1 MKKVVVIGATGFVGS
16 NIVNELLNRNFEVT
30 GVSRS
35 KRESRQNRL
44 SYVAVDAN
52 DTENL
57 SNVFAGSDVIVS
69 AFSPA
74 ADKPNLIEDFLEG
87 SKAIQEAVKKSGVK
101 RFIVIGG
108 AGSLLNE
115 DGKQIVDTLPQ
126 DLPFIPKSKAAR
138 GYFEI
143 IKKEEKLDWVYF
155 SPALEMNPD
164 ISIGR
169 TGNYRLGTNH
179 PVFDES
185 GKNRMSV
192 EDVAVV
198 IADEIENPKHHQQQF
213 TAGY

>member
-16 NIVNELLNRNFEVT
+16 TIVNELVNRDFEVT
-30 GVSRS
+30 GISRS
-35 KRESRQNRL
+35 EKDSDKNNM
-44 SYVAVDAN
+44 SYVALNIKEV
-52 DTENL
+52 EKL
-57 SNVFAGSDVIVS
+57 STVLEGSDVVVS

-74 ADKPNLIEDFLEG
+74 ATKPDLIEDFVNG
-87 SKAIQEAVKKSGVK
+87 SKAIQQAVKKSGVK

-115 DGKQIVDTLPQ
+115 EGKQIVDTLPQ

-138 GYFEI
+138 DYFEI
-143 IKKEEKLDWVYF
+143 IKKEDKLDWAYF

-169 TGNYRLGTNH
+169 TGSYRLGTNR
-179 PVFDES
+179 PVSDDS